1 MMTPADCTRLVREW
15 GNLAAYWRSDVPP
28 CIYFLLYR
36 GEVVYIGQSQN
47 LHSRLW
53 QHSSPTNPDRKTFDE
68 VRYFACSRSRA
79 LDVEAGLVLL
89 LRPRLNNFDS
99 HQYAGRLR
107 RSAERL
113 IGVRP

>member
-1 MMTPADCTRLVREW
+1 MTPTECTRLVREW

-28 CIYFLLYR
+28 CIYFLFYR

-53 QHSSPTNPDRKTFDE
+53 QHTMPKDPDRKIFDE
-68 VRYFACSRSRA
+68 VRYFACKRDRV
-79 LDVEAGLVLL
+79 LDVEARFVLL
-89 LRPRLNNFDS
+89 IRPRLNDCDNRHYS
-99 HQYAGRLR
+99 GRLR

-113 IGVRP
+113 TGVSQ